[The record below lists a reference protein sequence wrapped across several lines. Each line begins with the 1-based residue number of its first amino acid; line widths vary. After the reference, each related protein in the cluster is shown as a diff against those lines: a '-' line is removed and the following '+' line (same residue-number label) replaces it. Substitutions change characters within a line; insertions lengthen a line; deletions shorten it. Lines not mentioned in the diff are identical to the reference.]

1 MNKVNIIREKSDK
14 KKRTYLPV
22 KYIIEFLLLE
32 FMYTCICI
40 YIYIYIFV

>member
-22 KYIIEFLLLE
+22 KYIIEFLLLY
-32 FMYTCICI
+32 MYIHRHTLYLIDSL
-40 YIYIYIFV
+40 